1 MEEQT
6 GNVDPKANFRLIIIQ
21 TELERFKF
29 LVRSYLRA
37 RIAKVIPYR
46 EHLMCVLVIAPQID
60 KHALYILTNPT
71 QKSRLSP
78 SEIQYAT
85 AHHSLLHAH
94 YHSSFL
100 SQFPNSLQRLD
111 DTAGGISMIEQPDAD
126 KAVFVRALRDVDTPI
141 VVEGTD
147 IAFEMRRGDVYV
159 VRWSAVR
166 ELVMEGD
173 AELI

>member
-1 MEEQT
+1 MSVQLT
-6 GNVDPKANFRLIIIQ
+6 AL
-21 TELERFKF
+21 
-29 LVRSYLRA
+29 
-37 RIAKVIPYR
+37 
-46 EHLMCVLVIAPQID
+46 QID
-60 KHALYILTNPT
+60 KYALYILTNPA

-85 AHHSLLHAH
+85 THQSLLHAH

-111 DTAGGISMIEQPDAD
+111 DTAGGISMIEQPDVD
-126 KAVFVRALRDVDTPI
+126 KAVFIRALRDVDTPI

-147 IAFEMRRGDVYV
+147 MAFKMRRGDVYV

-166 ELVMEGD
+166 ELVMGGD